1 MEETVLMWSINGHK
15 NHTWDPRKLARSALS
30 VRNKAELLHGILE
43 AIQGCHGVAS
53 KVKWSALQKV
63 VRFHLMWQWHSEL
76 QVKSSLIKQ
85 KSWSLGP
92 LWISAKVVTVLV
104 IVVCSRGRLLMT
116 LNIWAPS
123 RVGGQR
129 KALFGVA
136 SASHLSPDVDH
147 RLNLGLLI

>member
-1 MEETVLMWSINGHK
+1 MWSINGHR
-15 NHTWDPRKLARSALS
+15 NHTWDPGKFAPSALS

-43 AIQGCHGVAS
+43 AIQGCCGVAS
-53 KVKWSALQKV
+53 KVKRSALQKGV
-63 VRFHLMWQWHSEL
+63 GFHLMWQWHSEL
-76 QVKSSLIKQ
+76 QVKKSLIKQ

-104 IVVCSRGRLLMT
+104 VVVCSRGRLLMMT

-123 RVGGQR
+123 RVGRQR
-129 KALFGVA
+129 KALFGVV